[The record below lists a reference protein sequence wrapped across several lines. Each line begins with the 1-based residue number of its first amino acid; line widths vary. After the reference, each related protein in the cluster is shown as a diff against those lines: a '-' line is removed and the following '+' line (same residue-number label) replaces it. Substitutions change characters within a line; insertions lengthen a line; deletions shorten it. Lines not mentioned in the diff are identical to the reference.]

1 MLEDC
6 RRRIQGLSSHD
17 KELADHKAVID
28 TLRRRNQMLTDENL
42 NLVQAFEEARSSLE
56 SAQTV
61 IHVKMT
67 NENKLKED
75 ITNNRGILSKQS

>member
-1 MLEDC
+1 
-6 RRRIQGLSSHD
+6 
-17 KELADHKAVID
+17 
-28 TLRRRNQMLTDENL
+28 MLTDENL

-75 ITNNRGILSKQS
+75 ITNNRGIVSKQS